1 MLEVLLGTTGQLG
14 ELILRTGHDQ
24 ILLRAGLPREAWRA
38 VRIRGIST
46 RLANERYG
54 SDRPRAA
61 ESRPVGESASPSGER
76 GGSNAG
82 HERPLGRDV
91 PVGRSSAPIPRT
103 VPAPA
108 ASRVG
113 VVVPGD

>member
-24 ILLRAGLPREAWRA
+24 ILLRAGLSREAWRA

-46 RLANERYG
+46 RLVERYG
-54 SDRPRAA
+54 SDRPRATQ
-61 ESRPVGESASPSGER
+61 SRSVGESASPSGER
-76 GGSNAG
+76 GGEQRWTRETS
-82 HERPLGRDV
+82 RPGTSQWHLSRP
-91 PVGRSSAPIPRT
+91 PVPRT

>member
-24 ILLRAGLPREAWRA
+24 ILLRAGPPREAWRA
-38 VRIRGIST
+38 VRIRGFST

-54 SDRPRAA
+54 SDRPRAV
-61 ESRPVGESASPSGER
+61 ESRPVGDSASPSGDR

-82 HERPLGRDV
+82 HEGPLGR
-91 PVGRSSAPIPRT
+91 GRPSGTFLGPHP
-103 VPAPA
+103 
-108 ASRVG
+108 
-113 VVVPGD
+113 